1 MQRLSTAEVASW
13 LSERFARLPDEYESG
28 REEMAAALAS
38 HLDCSVEQ
46 AEEVLDE
53 LERSGY
59 LRYAAEGRSVGGGGG
74 RWMIYT
80 SPAENPDDE
89 MLDAAVPD
97 EPGKNGRAP
106 SR

>member
-1 MQRLSTAEVASW
+1 MERPSTAEVARW
-13 LSERFARLPDEYESG
+13 LSERFAKLLDEYDSG
-28 REEMAAALAS
+28 RQQMADALVG
-38 HLDCSVEQ
+38 HLGGSAEQ
-46 AEEVLDE
+46 AEDVLDE

-59 LRYAAEGRSVGGGGG
+59 LRYAAESRSVGGGGG

-97 EPGKNGRAP
+97 EPGVKSRGP

>member
-1 MQRLSTAEVASW
+1 MGRPSTPEVASW

-28 REEMAAALAS
+28 REQMAAALAS
-38 HLDCSVEQ
+38 HLGCSVGQ
-46 AEEVLDE
+46 AEALLDE
-53 LERSGY
+53 LERGGY

-89 MLDAAVPD
+89 TLDAAVPD
-97 EPGKNGRAP
+97 EPGKPRLAP
-106 SR
+106 TR

>member
-1 MQRLSTAEVASW
+1 MRRPSTAEVASW
-13 LSERFARLPDEYESG
+13 LSERFAVLPDEYESG
-28 REEMAAALAS
+28 RQEMAAALAS
-38 HLDCSVEQ
+38 HLSCSAEQ
-46 AEEVLDE
+46 ADEVLDE
-53 LERSGY
+53 LERSGH

-80 SPAENPDDE
+80 SPADNPDDE

-106 SR
+106 TQ

>member
-1 MQRLSTAEVASW
+1 MQRPSIAEVAAW
-13 LSERFARLPDEYESG
+13 LSKRFTKLPDEYESG
-28 REEMAAALAS
+28 RQQMAEALSGHLKCSTEQVEELLA
-38 HLDCSVEQ
+38 
-46 AEEVLDE
+46 E

-89 MLDAAVPD
+89 MPETAV
-97 EPGKNGRAP
+97 
-106 SR
+106 